1 MTDVCAPRTDF
12 YSGAPSGRALRA
24 ICRFFCRGGT
34 RKGHAASVRL
44 LRRQRLRSYQPP
56 IFLIRAK
63 HTSVIHHSLLAL
75 SLNQIIFNAA

>member
-24 ICRFFCRGGT
+24 ICRFFRRGG
-34 RKGHAASVRL
+34 
-44 LRRQRLRSYQPP
+44 YQPP
-56 IFLIRAK
+56 VFLIRAK
-63 HTSVIHHSLLAL
+63 HTEVIHHSLLAL